1 MSVAYFF
8 WPDVLSSHERVC
20 RRPSINTLPP
30 FFRYSPAISARRCQS
45 TTLCHSVRS
54 CHSPLLSLKRSL
66 VASVILATGV
76 PLGVYLTSGSLPRLP
91 MRITLLTLFPAMGV
105 LLDVMGFARGATGRL
120 RQRPGEHLLRPVE
133 AIYQKAG

>member
-8 WPDVLSSHERVC
+8 CPVCLSSQERVC

-30 FFRYSPAISARRCQS
+30 FFRYSPAISANRCQS

-66 VASVILATGV
+66 VATVRRATAV
-76 PLGVYLTSGSLPRLP
+76 PCGVYFTSGSLPRLP
-91 MRITLLTLFPAMGV
+91 IKITLLTLFAMIAAPSEGQYSRN
-105 LLDVMGFARGATGRL
+105 G
-120 RQRPGEHLLRPVE
+120 QVE
-133 AIYQKAG
+133 IVVSNPLNCDGNP

>member
-1 MSVAYFF
+1 MY
-8 WPDVLSSHERVC
+8 
-20 RRPSINTLPP
+20 TLPP

-91 MRITLLTLFPAMGV
+91 MRITLLTLFAAMGV
-105 LLDVMGFARGATGRL
+105 LLDVMGFARGEPGRP
-120 RQRPGEHLLRPVE
+120 RQRPGEHLLGP
-133 AIYQKAG
+133 